1 MQIRI
6 LIWAAGGVGIIL
18 VPPPPQYAF
27 KIVPTPKQ
35 IVSQMTKPIV
45 NILIIYH
52 NKILGE
58 TSTNLNQHY
67 VIGYLFVLIRPLQQ
81 C

>member
-1 MQIRI
+1 M
-6 LIWAAGGVGIIL
+6 GGGRSGDNL
-18 VPPPPQYAF
+18 SAPPPQYAF

-35 IVSQMTKPIV
+35 IVSQMTQPIV
-45 NILIIYH
+45 NILIIYR

-58 TSTNLNQHY
+58 TSATLNQQY
-67 VIGYLFVLIRPLQQ
+67 AIGYLFVLIRPLQQ